1 MEEKLREEFKTY
13 NFDLNDYSWKEKLPS
28 VTVEKSERIGNRPKI
43 SVIIA
48 NYNNSPYLE
57 RMMNSLVNQSIG
69 IENLQILFVDDR
81 STDDSVD
88 KVQTF
93 MKKYPNIEL
102 YVLDENTGGAH
113 GPRNVGL
120 LYAKGEYLVILDADD
135 WYAQRG
141 LKFFIIL

>member
-1 MEEKLREEFKTY
+1 MKRLMSFNYSEKGEKVEEKLKEEFKTY

-69 IENLQILFVDDR
+69 IENLQIIFVDDR

-88 KVQTF
+88 KVRPF
-93 MKKYPNIEL
+93 MKNIQILSCIFLMKIQE
-102 YVLDENTGGAH
+102 
-113 GPRNVGL
+113 GL
-120 LYAKGEYLVILDADD
+120 MVHVM
-135 WYAQRG
+135 
-141 LKFFIIL
+141 